1 MKAVSLIF
9 FFVIVIKLAVVF
21 QREKD
26 LLRKKVRELEQK
38 LDAEQALELDI
49 ERRRG
54 DLQVM
59 EHMQEG
65 EDPEKKETLEKEIEK
80 AKEILKDKVEESE
93 YQESIYQTLV
103 VKHGKTNDELQDA
116 RKALIKVR
124 NTQPLLLFT
133 LLQ

>member
-1 MKAVSLIF
+1 MV
-9 FFVIVIKLAVVF
+9 VVIKLAVVF

-38 LDAEQALELDI
+38 LDAEQARELEI
-49 ERRRG
+49 ERMRG

-65 EDPEKKETLEKEIEK
+65 EDPEKKENIEKEIEK
-80 AKEILKDKVEESE
+80 AKEILKEKVEESE
-93 YQESIYQTLV
+93 YQESIYQSLV
-103 VKHGKTNDELQDA
+103 VKHGYTNDELQDA

-124 NTQPLLLFT
+124 HTQPLLLFT
-133 LLQ
+133 LLPKRVCS